1 MLRPRPGAG
10 RDPGEVAR
18 FGVISAFRVG
28 RRRGDRVP
36 ARKSVGDRSG
46 GGGRVALRL
55 RDPSRRTQSRPGWP
69 ASLNRR
75 GGTRAGRGGVGPRP
89 QGDGPASS
97 PGLPVSLTR
106 ADRAA
111 PSTLGLAA
119 PRPVQ
124 TSRGPGQ
131 PSPIAVGGPYP
142 HRYRALTRSF
152 TPPWFAVNRSQQPG
166 DEPSP
171 DKLGRVRCVRGDDA
185 MRGIIRR
192 RFLGSVAV
200 VASSAGFELLPLS
213 MKKVLAA
220 APDPQPLRS
229 LRQVEHVVILM
240 QENRSF
246 DSYFGTLSGVRGFS
260 DPDTPRL
267 PNAVRSSTSP
277 TR

>member
-1 MLRPRPGAG
+1 
-10 RDPGEVAR
+10 
-18 FGVISAFRVG
+18 
-28 RRRGDRVP
+28 
-36 ARKSVGDRSG
+36 
-46 GGGRVALRL
+46 
-55 RDPSRRTQSRPGWP
+55 
-69 ASLNRR
+69 
-75 GGTRAGRGGVGPRP
+75 
-89 QGDGPASS
+89 
-97 PGLPVSLTR
+97 
-106 ADRAA
+106 
-111 PSTLGLAA
+111 
-119 PRPVQ
+119 
-124 TSRGPGQ
+124 
-131 PSPIAVGGPYP
+131 
-142 HRYRALTRSF
+142 
-152 TPPWFAVNRSQQPG
+152 
-166 DEPSP
+166 
-171 DKLGRVRCVRGDDA
+171 

-246 DSYFGTLSGVRGFS
+246 DSYLGTLSGVRGFS